1 MSERR
6 DPVIRALIFE
16 LAEASPFPPVIDL
29 DVPRVE
35 RRLSPATLTRP
46 RWATMT
52 VAAAA
57 VLVVLGGPLL
67 VFGWISNGEPE
78 ATVPPPAPTTTISLA
93 TTTLPVATSLPITSS
108 LPVASSTTATATT
121 PPIDPP
127 LISWERIEARGAF
140 DLHEGLQDPAF
151 GDPPVPGQQIEAILA
166 VPACSGEP
174 DCGDVAGYV
183 AGGHT
188 GIHDSQWDAAVWVS
202 DDGRNW
208 TAVEG
213 PGFSDEGG
221 QRILALAT
229 DGRRIIAAGMFS
241 MGLMGQVPP
250 DRALVWY
257 SDDLGRTWNLVE
269 EETFATGH
277 GGMMDVAWTGDGF
290 IGVGNGFWF
299 SPDGLSWTLTDDEEP
314 PVLVRSLAEWDAW
327 WIAVGD
333 GRDSSAAA
341 MWRSEDGRSWEL
353 MHSDSGTGPGTES
366 MAGALAVAAG
376 RDGLVAVGFDR
387 PERWDRTPAAWRS
400 ENGLSWHMV
409 PHIPWDVTALWMYKP
424 MEDLVEF
431 DGWVIAVG
439 NSWSRYG
446 RGRPFMLASADDGI
460 SWIKVPLDPDVF
472 DLELGASSLAS
483 PVDVRRSNGGGA
495 GFAGIEVMHFPA
507 GGLERIVVFGSNGTD
522 AAIWVGTLE
531 K

>member
-35 RRLSPATLTRP
+35 GRLSPATPTRP

-78 ATVPPPAPTTTISLA
+78 ATVPPPAPATTISLA
-93 TTTLPVATSLPITSS
+93 TTTLPIATSLP
-108 LPVASSTTATATT
+108 AATATATT
-121 PPIDPP
+121 PPIGPL
-127 LISWERIEARGAF
+127 LISWEHIEARGAF
-140 DLHEGLQDPAF
+140 DLHEGLQNPAF
-151 GDPPVPGQQIEAILA
+151 GDPSVPGQQIEAILA

-250 DRALVWY
+250 DPPDRALVWY

-269 EETFATGH
+269 EETFATGR

-314 PVLVRSLAEWDAW
+314 PVLVRSLAEWDAR

-366 MAGALAVAAG
+366 ITGALAVAAG
-376 RDGLVAVGFDR
+376 RDGLVAVGFDG
-387 PERWDRTPAAWRS
+387 PDRWDRTPAAWRS
-400 ENGLSWHMV
+400 ENGLSWHTV
-409 PHIPWDVTALWMYKP
+409 PPIPWDETARWMYKP
-424 MEDLVEF
+424 MEDLAEF
-431 DGWVIAVG
+431 EGWLIAVG
-439 NSWSRYG
+439 NSWDRFG

-460 SWIKVPLDPDVF
+460 SWINVPLDPDVF
-472 DLELGASSLAS
+472 DLELSASSLAS

-507 GGLERIVVFGSNGTD
+507 GGLERIVVVGSNGTD